1 MPTQS
6 NANEWVTL
14 AVDDGTEARA
24 YIARPAGSGP
34 HPGLILIME
43 ALGVNVQIRGVAD
56 RYAEQGYL
64 VIAPDMFHRTESA
77 FESTVMDWNQLKPL
91 VMALTTEGFSSDLK
105 AAFGWL
111 TSQSDVDD
119 SKIAALGFCLG
130 GRAAFLANSEL
141 PLAASVSYYGGGIA
155 QNLLDRAP
163 KLHGPQLLFWGGKD
177 ANITPEHTRAITDA
191 LRAAGKTYV
200 NVEFSDANHGFF
212 NEMVADRYH
221 PSAARESW
229 AIAVRFLEDA
239 LGTREAGRGKRE
251 AGNVRPN

>member
-1 MPTQS
+1 MDAQS
-6 NANEWVTL
+6 SGNAWVSL

-24 YIARPAGSGP
+24 YVARPTGAGP

-43 ALGVNVQIRGVAD
+43 AVGVNEQIRGVAH
-56 RYAEQGYL
+56 RYAEQGYV
-64 VIAPDMFHRTESA
+64 VIAPDMFHRVEPG
-77 FESTVMDWNQLKPL
+77 FEAIAMDWNRLKPL
-91 VMALTTEGFSSDLK
+91 VMSLTTEGFVSDMK
-105 AAFGWL
+105 ASFGWL

-130 GRAAFLANSEL
+130 GRAAYVANSEL

-155 QNLLDRAP
+155 QSLLDRAP
-163 KLHGPQLLFWGGKD
+163 TLHGPQLFFWGGKD
-177 ANITPEHTRAITDA
+177 ANITPEHTRAVVDA
-191 LRAAGKTYV
+191 LRAAGKTFV

-212 NEMVADRYH
+212 NETIPDRYH

-239 LGTREAGRGKRE
+239 LGTARAGSEKRE
-251 AGNVRPN
+251 GRNAR